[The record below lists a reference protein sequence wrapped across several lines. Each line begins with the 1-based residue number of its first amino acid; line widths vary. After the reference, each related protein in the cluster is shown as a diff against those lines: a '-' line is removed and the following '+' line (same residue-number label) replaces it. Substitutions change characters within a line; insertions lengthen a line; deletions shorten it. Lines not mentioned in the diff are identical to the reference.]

1 VSSKDLRT
9 AQRDA
14 LAALQQMRG
23 ASSGD
28 VLSQLAQSGIAH
40 PEALGLVSENVPVAV
55 GVQHLVF
62 SLNGRDLAVKAE
74 LIQGVERLSDLTVVP
89 NVLPWV
95 KGVMNLRGSI
105 VSVVDLRMFLDLEQL
120 SNTSRTRVLSLQ
132 YNEMV
137 ICFIVDSVSE
147 MLPVPE
153 NAISNGTM
161 RQATIPYWVQS
172 YAAGIA
178 LLANRALV
186 LLDVPRLLFSEK
198 MQHYESLG

>member
-1 VSSKDLRT
+1 VSNKDLRT
-9 AQRDA
+9 TQRDA
-14 LAALQQMRG
+14 LSALQQMR
-23 ASSGD
+23 ASSSGT
-28 VLSQLAQSGIAH
+28 LSQLAQTAIAR
-40 PEALGLVSENVPVAV
+40 PETLGLVGENAPVVV
-55 GVQHLVF
+55 GEQHLVF

-74 LIQGVERLSDLTVVP
+74 LVQGVERLTDLTVVP
-89 NVLPWV
+89 NVFPWIR
-95 KGVMNLRGSI
+95 GVMNLRGSI

-120 SNTSRTRVLSLQ
+120 SHTSRTRVLSLQ

-153 NAISNGTM
+153 NTISNGTT
-161 RQATIPYWVQS
+161 RQATIPYWAQP

-178 LLANRALV
+178 LLANRAIV

-198 MQHYESLG
+198 LQHYESLG